1 MQGQALP
8 LVPFEPTIMVKAPD
22 NDVKIIS
29 VRSASAKR
37 AAPRDQA
44 STNVSKRGR
53 SSASTSR
60 RSISP
65 RRDYP
70 RETNTATKPALA
82 SPSCAEDRPVH
93 AQDLEVFK
101 ADMTSMLADMLNS
114 SLAKFASQLTPGSE
128 GQGDSVLFPQGQSQ
142 PLLILARRG
151 ELESLFKDENF
162 S

>member
-1 MQGQALP
+1 
-8 LVPFEPTIMVKAPD
+8 MVKAPD

-29 VRSASAKR
+29 VRSANAKR

-44 STNVSKRGR
+44 STNVSKRAR

-70 RETNTATKPALA
+70 RGTDTATKPALA
-82 SPSCAEDRPVH
+82 SPGCAEDRPVH

-128 GQGDSVLFPQGQSQ
+128 GQGDSVLFPQGQSR
-142 PLLILARRG
+142 PLLISARRG
-151 ELESLFKDENF
+151 ELESLFEDENF